1 MKNRV
6 EKSQG
11 RSFAATITP
20 RVFAALVL
28 SYTPVCFAGSP
39 SQATFPSAEAG
50 SRALYI
56 AVQNHDEKA
65 LTKILGA
72 GEELVNSDDAVQD
85 KLDRQQFIHK
95 YQEMHRLDREPDG
108 HMVLYIGAENWP
120 FPIPLVSNGGV
131 WRFDPD
137 AGQRE
142 VLLRQIG
149 ENEINAI
156 EACHDLALAADL
168 PAATHDKANSGIGP
182 LLADVESG
190 KGPVLFQAYNFRIL
204 TEQSKTIPV
213 EVRNHV
219 RNGGTTD
226 GFALIAYPAAYR
238 LSGVMSFIVGQDGVV
253 YQKDLGPDTEKLAA
267 SMTEYHLD
275 STWARLPSEP

>member
-6 EKSQG
+6 EKSRG
-11 RSFAATITP
+11 RSFAATIAP
-20 RVFAALVL
+20 GVFAALVL
-28 SYTPVCFAGSP
+28 SYTSVCLAGSP
-39 SQATFPSAEAG
+39 SQTNFPSAEAG
-50 SRALYI
+50 SRALFL
-56 AVQNHDEKA
+56 AVQNHDAQA

-72 GEELVNSDDAVQD
+72 GEELVDSDDAAQD

-108 HMVLYIGAENWP
+108 HMILYIGAENWP
-120 FPIPLVSNGGV
+120 FPIPLVSNDGV

-156 EACHDLALAADL
+156 EACHDLVVAADR
-168 PAATHDKANSGIGP
+168 PAATRENTEPATGT
-182 LLADVESG
+182 LLADVESN

-204 TEQSKTIPV
+204 MESKTVPEKAQSHI
-213 EVRNHV
+213 
-219 RNGGTTD
+219 RNGETPN
-226 GFALIAYPAAYR
+226 GFALIAYPAVYR
-238 LSGVMSFIVGQDGVV
+238 SSGVMSFIVGQDGVV
-253 YQKDLGPDTEKLAA
+253 YQKDLGPDTAKRAA
-267 SMTEYHLD
+267 AMTGYHLD
-275 STWARLPSEP
+275 STWAPVPTEP